1 VATSREL
8 PDAKLSVPWPGPRS
22 VRRTDLIRQLRAN
35 RDRRVIS
42 IVAPPGYGK
51 TTALAQWASDRRDP
65 VPWIMV
71 DDGDNDPVALFT
83 DIAIAL
89 DRRAPLDP
97 TVLDLLSAPG
107 VSIHS
112 MVGRLLAGASARA
125 IPIRFV
131 LDDVHRLTDR
141 TCLDALGEL
150 IARLPPGGQ
159 VAIAGREDVDL
170 PIARWRSQGALL
182 EVGTDELAFDLDETH
197 TLLRQAGLDPTIDQ
211 IRVINEQSEGW
222 PAGIYL
228 AAIATGSPEPTTV
241 GPVPSGGDRYIAD
254 YLRAEVLGSLDEPT
268 VSFLRRTAIL
278 DQVSGSSCNAV
289 AQVRD
294 ATSTLER
301 LAAANRLIIPLDSRR
316 VWYRYHTL
324 LREFLMA
331 ELERTDPAIMPELH
345 RRASVWYERHGQSEQ
360 AIDHAFAAGDSDRA
374 ARLFG
379 GIVMEF
385 HYSGRT
391 ATARAILDRF
401 DHRQLHRDP
410 WLATLGA
417 ISAMFNGET
426 GSADQMEAIV
436 DHSTYEGIPPDGS
449 ASFESLRA
457 TLRVF
462 RGRGGVN
469 EMQENADIAVNQEP
483 ASSVFR
489 GWALN
494 CRAIAAMAAGDGSS
508 ADADLV
514 EAVAAARASKA
525 SEDEQLALAGRAMLA
540 IDAGGWGRA
549 RELVALADAVIAAS
563 HLESYALTAF
573 ARAGSARVAI
583 HDGDLDRARERLS
596 QGALLRPL
604 LTHAMP
610 WFSVRSLLELAR
622 AHLALAD
629 PAGARAVL
637 RQAEEILVKE
647 PGLGTV
653 ANDVHTLRRQLQ
665 GLPIGTA
672 GASTLT
678 AAELRVLAFM
688 PLHLTFREIGERLGV
703 KPSTVKTHSL
713 SVYAKLGASSR
724 SEAVVLAVA
733 AGLLEGA
740 M

>member
-1 VATSREL
+1 M
-8 PDAKLSVPWPGPRS
+8 
-22 VRRTDLIRQLRAN
+22 
-35 RDRRVIS
+35 
-42 IVAPPGYGK
+42 
-51 TTALAQWASDRRDP
+51 ALAQWASDRRDP
-65 VPWIMV
+65 VPWVMV
-71 DDGDNDPVALFT
+71 NDGHNDPVALFT

-89 DRRAPLDP
+89 DRLAPLDP
-97 TVLDLLSAPG
+97 KVLDRLSAPG
-107 VSIHS
+107 VPIHS
-112 MVGRLLAGASARA
+112 MVGRLLAAASARE

-150 IARLPPGGQ
+150 IVRLPPNGQ
-159 VAIAGREDVDL
+159 VAIAGREEVDL

-182 EVGTDELAFDLDETH
+182 EIGTDELAFDLDETR
-197 TLLRQAGLDPTIDQ
+197 TMLRQLGLDLPIDQ
-211 IRVINEQSEGW
+211 IKVINDKSEGW

-228 AAIATGSPEPTTV
+228 AAIATGNPGATTV
-241 GPVPSGGDRYIAD
+241 GPVPWGGDRYIAD
-254 YLRAEVLGSLDEPT
+254 YLRTEVLGSLDDRT

-278 DQVSGSSCNAV
+278 DQVSGPICDAV
-289 AQVRD
+289 ADVRD
-294 ATSTLER
+294 GASTLER
-301 LAAANRLIIPLDSRR
+301 LAAANHLIRPVDARR

-324 LREFLMA
+324 LQEFLVA
-331 ELERTDPAIMPELH
+331 ELERTDPAILPELH
-345 RRASVWYERHGQSEQ
+345 ERSSLWYELRGQSEQ
-360 AIDHAFAAGDSDRA
+360 AIDHAFAAGDADRA
-374 ARLFG
+374 GRLFG
-379 GIVMEF
+379 GIVMEL

-401 DHRQLHRDP
+401 DRRQLHKDP

-417 ISAMFNGET
+417 LSSVFNGEIE
-426 GSADQMEAIV
+426 SADQMEAIV
-436 DHSTYEGIPPDGS
+436 DHSTYDGRPPDGS

-457 TLRVF
+457 TLRVL
-462 RGRGGVN
+462 RGRGGVRG
-469 EMQENADIAVNQEP
+469 MQGNADLAVQEEP

-494 CRAIAAMAAGDGSS
+494 CKAIAAMAAGEGSS
-508 ADADLV
+508 ADADFV
-514 EAVAAARASKA
+514 DAAEAARAAAA
-525 SEDEQLALAGRAMLA
+525 SEDEQLALAGRALLA
-540 IDAGGWGRA
+540 IGEGDWGRA
-549 RELVALADAVIAAS
+549 RELADLADAVIASS
-563 HLESYALTAF
+563 HLESYSLTAF
-573 ARAGSARVAI
+573 ARASSARVAI
-583 HDGDLDRARERLS
+583 HDGDLDRAKERLAHA
-596 QGALLRPL
+596 ALLRPL

-637 RQAEEILVKE
+637 RQAEGILVKR
-647 PGLGTV
+647 PDLGAIADDIRTV
-653 ANDVHTLRRQLQ
+653 RRQLQ

-688 PLHLTFREIGERLGV
+688 PLHLSFREIGERLGV

-724 SEAVVLAVA
+724 TQAVVLAVA